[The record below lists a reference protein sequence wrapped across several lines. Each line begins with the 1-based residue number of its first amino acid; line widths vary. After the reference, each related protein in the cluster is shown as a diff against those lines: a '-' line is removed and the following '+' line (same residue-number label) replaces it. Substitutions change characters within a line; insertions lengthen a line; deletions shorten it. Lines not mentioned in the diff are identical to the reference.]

1 MEYSSKSDG
10 TTYIVAFN
18 GKLEFS
24 DNEAV
29 QKIINEVNIQN
40 CTQCR
45 IDLSGLQGIDSAGLG
60 MLLLM
65 NEMIDIGS
73 NKLELKS
80 PSGQVLKML
89 EISNFSSI
97 VTISP

>member
-1 MEYSSKSDG
+1 MDYSSKSDG
-10 TTYIVAFN
+10 TTCTISLN

-29 QKIINEVNIQN
+29 QNIINEVNDTN
-40 CTQCR
+40 CTKCA
-45 IDLSGLQGIDSAGLG
+45 IDLSGLQSIDSAGLG
-60 MLLLM
+60 MILLM
-65 NEMIDIGS
+65 NEMIDTGA

-80 PSGQVLKML
+80 ASGQVQKML